1 MALRSTIG
9 LTGSTSIIL
18 IIAIL
23 VISVIYL
30 HKKYKEIFSI
40 DYLWDNNYCTVVDES
55 GKTVVDKDTGSI
67 FGRNGIYS
75 TEYCA
80 FHPLMISDSE
90 FREKALTLYDTSKIF
105 TAIKNF
111 FNGTWRLPDQ
121 NLIQKDPV
129 LSTMILNPWYTSDDV
144 FYTPNTIQYT
154 FDLKTFIVDG
164 KEFYSFENSGLYSS
178 FYKQNINAN
187 NNTRTKCSPA
197 DTFICEDSPGLCNCQ
212 QQDVEVYYLYMD
224 NRILIELPMQL
235 YLGKIDDSQT
245 KTISIKV
252 GGKIQQAKIEP
263 FKVTN
268 LEDLEKL
275 LEQRFYQFKNAIGTA
290 CDRVSS
296 KDQKAY
302 DSKCKFFQSDALA
315 GLVIALKR
323 IIIINIP
330 ESVRDDWIT
339 KVDGKIAMDTTLSYL
354 EFFLWLAAKSHRDKI
369 TYNFEAFNKDKR

>member
-1 MALRSTIG
+1 MALGSTIG

-23 VISVIYL
+23 VIGVIYF

-40 DYLWDNNYCTVVDES
+40 DYLWDNNYCIVVDEN

-80 FHPLMISDSE
+80 FHPLMLTDSE
-90 FREKALTLYDTSKIF
+90 FREKALSLYDTSKIF

-111 FNGTWRLPDQ
+111 FNRTWLLPDQ
-121 NLIQKDPV
+121 NLIKTDPV

-154 FDLKTFIVDG
+154 YDLKTFIVDG
-164 KEFYSFENSGLYSS
+164 KAFFSFDNDGLYSS
-178 FYKQNINAN
+178 FYRENINAN
-187 NNTRTKCSPA
+187 RETKTKCSPK
-197 DTFICEDSPGLCNCQ
+197 DTFVCEDSPGLCQCQ
-212 QQDVEVYYLYMD
+212 YEDLEVYYLYMD

-235 YLGKIDDSQT
+235 YLGQLDDSQT

-268 LEDLEKL
+268 IEDLEKL
-275 LEQRFYQFKNAIGTA
+275 LERRFYQFKDAIGTA

-296 KDQKAY
+296 KNQKAY

-315 GLVIALKR
+315 GLVVALKR
-323 IIIINIP
+323 IIIINIR
-330 ESVRDDWIT
+330 ESVRDAWIT
-339 KVDGKIAMDTTLSYL
+339 KVDDKINMDTTLSYL

-369 TYNFEAFNKDKR
+369 TYNFQAFNKNKL

>member
-1 MALRSTIG
+1 MGLRSTIG
-9 LTGSTSIIL
+9 LTGSMSVIL
-18 IIAIL
+18 VIAIL

-40 DYLWDNNYCTVVDES
+40 DYLWDNNYCIVVDEN

-80 FHPLMISDSE
+80 FHPLMLTDSE
-90 FREKALTLYDTSKIF
+90 FREKALALYDTSKMF
-105 TAIKNF
+105 TSIKNF

-121 NLIQKDPV
+121 NLIKADPI

-144 FYTPNTIQYT
+144 FYTQNTIQYT

-164 KEFYSFENSGLYSS
+164 KAFFSFDNDGLYSS
-178 FYKQNINAN
+178 FYRENINAN
-187 NNTRTKCSPA
+187 KDTKTKCSPK
-197 DTFICEDSPGLCNCQ
+197 DTFVCEDSPGLCNCQ
-212 QQDVEVYYLYMD
+212 YEDVEVYYLYMD

-235 YLGKIDDSQT
+235 YLGQIPDSQT
-245 KTISIKV
+245 KKIEIKV
-252 GGKIQQAKIEP
+252 SGKKQEANIEP
-263 FKVTN
+263 FRVTK
-268 LEDLEKL
+268 LEDLEDL
-275 LEQRFYQFKNAIGTA
+275 LTKRFYQFKDKIKTN
-290 CDRVSS
+290 CDLVSS

-302 DSKCKFFQSDALA
+302 DSECKFFQSDALA

-330 ESVRDDWIT
+330 ESVRDAWIK
-339 KVDGKIAMDTTLSYL
+339 KVDDKINMDTSLSYL
-354 EFFLWLAAKSHRDKI
+354 EFFLWLAAKSHRYQI
-369 TYNFEAFNKDKR
+369 TYNFQAFNKDKR